1 MHRDMDVVRDI
12 LLALDGASGPLDASD
27 LSAEDRP
34 RDVVAWHFR
43 IMDEAGLIRATFL
56 PADNDPNYLAR
67 ADRLTWDGCEFLETV
82 RDPAAWRSVKQAAA
96 QAGAGALF
104 AAVRAAAS
112 ALADGA
118 AQRVAAL
125 MG

>member
-1 MHRDMDVVRDI
+1 MHRDMDLVRDI
-12 LLALDGASGPLDASD
+12 LVALDGASGSLDASD

-43 IMDEAGLIRATFL
+43 IMDEAGLIRASFL
-56 PADNDPNYLAR
+56 AADNNPYYVAR
-67 ADRLTWDGCEFLETV
+67 AERLTWEGCEFLETV
-82 RDPAAWRSVKQAAA
+82 RDPAAWRRVKQAAA

-104 AAVRAAAS
+104 AAIKAAAS
-112 ALADGA
+112 ELAASA

-125 MG
+125 LG